1 LRIALPDAAGLRVAA
16 KEENIMTG
24 QTYVRDVM
32 VPMTQAIR
40 ASQTLVAARQRMQ
53 GDMRVKSLVVVDEAD
68 RPIGAVRYNDISTAA
83 AAGASV
89 ADVMVANIPTA
100 NPDQP
105 LADLSGVMTEYDVDR
120 LAVVDAGGTIVG
132 ELPRSALTLAET
144 HGTTATTG
152 ETLSDAN
159 AQIATPVY
167 NVQQDMAVVGQGGE
181 KIGKVKDVLSDSLT
195 GALTHIVVHTGL
207 IFGKDRSIP
216 ADLIDSV
223 AGDEVHLKI
232 DKSDVNMLPDI
243 NQPA

>member
-1 LRIALPDAAGLRVAA
+1 LIDAA

-53 GDMRVKSLVVVDEAD
+53 GDTRVKSLVVVDEAD
-68 RPIGAVRYNDISTAA
+68 RPIGAVRYNDISTAN
-83 AAGASV
+83 AGASV
-89 ADVMVANIPTA
+89 ADVMLANVPTA
-100 NPDQP
+100 RADQP

-120 LAVVDAGGTIVG
+120 LAVVDAQGAIVG
-132 ELPRSALTLAET
+132 ELPRNALTLAET
-144 HGTTATTG
+144 HGTMATTG

-159 AQIATPVY
+159 AQIATPAY

-181 KIGKVKDVLSDSLT
+181 KIGKIKDVLSDSVT

-232 DKSDVNMLPDI
+232 DKSDVNMLPDL
-243 NQPA
+243 NETA

>member
-1 LRIALPDAAGLRVAA
+1 
-16 KEENIMTG
+16 MTG

-53 GDMRVKSLVVVDEAD
+53 GDTRVKSLVVVDDTD
-68 RPIGAVRYNDISTAA
+68 RPIGAVRYNDISTAD

-89 ADVMVANIPTA
+89 ADLMLVNVPTA
-100 NPDQP
+100 HPDQP
-105 LADLSGVMTEYDVDR
+105 LTDLIGVMTEYDVDR
-120 LAVVDAGGTIVG
+120 LAVVDTQGMIVG
-132 ELPRSALTLAET
+132 ELPRSALTLSET
-144 HGTTATTG
+144 HSTSGLTTN

-159 AQIATPVY
+159 ARINTPTY
-167 NVQQDMAVVGQGGE
+167 NVQQDMAVVGNEGG
-181 KIGKVKDVLSDSLT
+181 KIGKVKDVLADSVT

-243 NQPA
+243 HDMA